1 MRNSYIELFFVSCIF
16 FVCFISHAL
25 GQVAPFTV
33 SGNVYVDHDNNAILD
48 GLDYGHPV
56 ITVLVF
62 EDGAPANGIFD
73 PGETLYGSDVTDVNG
88 DFSVTTTGS
97 TPSAP
102 ATFTVTIDPGDLMAG
117 ATISNG
123 PLTLTTGDYAGLAL
137 SFQGANVVCYTV
149 SDDDSP
155 DNLVVFN
162 RESGTHEF
170 LGTGLATGVEDVE
183 TISFDIG
190 ANTLYAINADRLG
203 TVDVKTGLWTPA
215 ADTLG
220 IGQHPTL
227 GNLAFEDADG
237 MSFDPFSGDL
247 YATSRVVGSGDVLFK
262 INTATGKHVDDAFG
276 VGQDYL
282 LLSGAGLS
290 LDVDD
295 IAISPIDGR
304 MLGINNDNGSNDVL
318 VEIDVTTGVMTSL
331 GVITDAA
338 SGGAATPLMDVEG
351 FGFTNSGLLVATTG
365 VSGASGLANAAFI
378 IDQVTT
384 QATLITNFTIGGD
397 YEACDCLTQREN
409 ILSGTVFFDTDKNGI
424 QSGVS
429 ETGVAGVKV
438 YVYIDTNSDGIVT
451 PGVDTKIDSVTTDV
465 DGFYMWETSS
475 DLDFAITLDPSTFP
489 PLFAFSTDSEED
501 AGFLGGFGGQTDPGN
516 NFGIATATF
525 PIELL
530 SLTVEQEN
538 LGANLNWITS
548 SEINSDYF
556 SVERSLDPVGFH
568 NPEELGWVKAAGFSS
583 KDASYSFFDRDVVL
597 TGASRAYYRLRT
609 VDLDGTYEYSHI
621 VELTL
626 ALTRNSG
633 FVVRAYPN
641 PVTDQKSITIDYV
654 SERSGRVEYQLISV
668 AGQLI
673 AEGESSVA
681 EEAGSIEVSVA
692 DLTQGMYIIR
702 LTNESSTQIIKL
714 NVLGH

>member
-102 ATFTVTIDPGDLMAG
+102 ATFTVTIDPSDLVAG

-123 PLTLTTGDYAGLAL
+123 PLALTAGDYTGLEL

-155 DNLVVFN
+155 DNLVVLN

-170 LGTGLATGVEDVE
+170 LGTGLAVGVDDVE

-190 ANTLYAINADRLG
+190 ANSLYAINGDRLG
-203 TVDVKTGLWTPA
+203 TIDVKTGLWTGA
-215 ADTLG
+215 VDTLG

-247 YATSRVVGSGDVLFK
+247 YATCRVVGSADVLFK
-262 INTATGKHVDDAFG
+262 INTTTGKHVDGAFG

-282 LLSGAGLS
+282 VLSGTGLS

-295 IAISPIDGR
+295 IAISPIDGK
-304 MLGINNDNGSNDVL
+304 MLGINNDDGSNDVL
-318 VEIDVTTGVMTSL
+318 VEINTITGVMTSL
-331 GVITDAA
+331 GAITDGASAGAA
-338 SGGAATPLMDVEG
+338 SPLMDVEG

-365 VSGASGLANAAFI
+365 VDGATGLANAAFT
-378 IDQVTT
+378 IDATT
-384 QATLITNFTIGGD
+384 AQATLITNFSIGGD
-397 YEACDCLTQREN
+397 YEACDCLTQKEN
-409 ILSGTVFFDTDKNGI
+409 ILSGTVFFDTDKNGA
-424 QSGVS
+424 QSGAS
-429 ETGVAGVKV
+429 ETGVGGVKV
-438 YVYIDTNSDGIVT
+438 YVYIDNDSDGVVT
-451 PGVDTKIDSVTTDV
+451 PGDTKIDSVVTDV
-465 DGFYMWETSS
+465 NGFYTWETAS
-475 DLDFAITLDPSTFP
+475 DLDFAITLDTSTFP
-489 PLFAFSTDSEED
+489 PLYGYSTDSKED

-516 NFGIATATF
+516 NFGIAAVTF

-530 SLTVEQEN
+530 SLAVEQES

-548 SEINSDYF
+548 SEINSDFF
-556 SVERSLDPVGFH
+556 SVERSLDPIGFQ
-568 NPEELGWVKAAGFSS
+568 NPEELGRVKAAGFSS
-583 KDASYSFFDRDVVL
+583 KDVAYSFYDRDVML
-597 TGASRAYYRLRT
+597 TGVDRAYYRLRT
-609 VDLDGTYEYSHI
+609 VDLDGTYAYSHI

-626 ALTRNSG
+626 TRNNRFS
-633 FVVRAYPN
+633 VRAYPN
-641 PVTDQKSITIDYV
+641 PVAGQKSITIDYV
-654 SERSGRVEYQLISV
+654 SERSGRVEYQLISM

-673 AEGESSVA
+673 AGGESPFA
-681 EEAGSIEVSVA
+681 EAAGSIEVSTK
-692 DLTQGMYIIR
+692 DLTPGIYVIR

-714 NVLGH
+714 NVLSE

>member
-1 MRNSYIELFFVSCIF
+1 MRNSYIELFFVSCVF
-16 FVCFISHAL
+16 FICFVSHAL

-33 SGNVYVDHDNNAILD
+33 SGNVYVDHDNNAVLD

-88 DFSVTTTGS
+88 DFSVTTTGG

-102 ATFTVTIDPGDLMAG
+102 ATFTVTIDPSDLMVG

-123 PLTLTTGDYAGLAL
+123 PLTLTAGDYAGLTL
-137 SFQGANVVCYTV
+137 SFQGENVVCYTV

-162 RESGTHEF
+162 RQSGTHEF
-170 LGTGLATGVEDVE
+170 LGTGLAVGVEDVE

-190 ANTLYAINADRLG
+190 ANTLYAIDADRLG
-203 TVDVKTGLWTPA
+203 AVDVKTGLWTPA

-247 YATSRVVGSGDVLFK
+247 YATCRVVGSADVLFK
-262 INTATGKHVDDAFG
+262 INTATGKHVDGAFG

-282 LLSGAGLS
+282 VLSGAGLS

-304 MLGINNDNGSNDVL
+304 MLGINNDDGSNDVL
-318 VEIDVTTGVMTSL
+318 VEINTTTGVMTSL
-331 GVITDAA
+331 GTITDAA
-338 SGGAATPLMDVEG
+338 SAGAASPLMDVEG

-365 VSGASGLANAAFI
+365 VDGATGLANAAFT
-378 IDQVTT
+378 IDETT
-384 QATLITNFTIGGD
+384 AQATLITNFSIGGD
-397 YEACDCLTQREN
+397 YEACDCLTQKEN
-409 ILSGTVFFDTDKNGI
+409 ILSGTVFFDTDKNGA
-424 QSGVS
+424 QSGAS
-429 ETGVAGVKV
+429 ETGVGGVKV
-438 YVYIDTNSDGIVT
+438 YVYIDNDSDGVVT
-451 PGVDTKIDSVTTDV
+451 VGDTKIDSVDTDV
-465 DGFYMWETSS
+465 NGFYIWETAS
-475 DLDFAITLDPSTFP
+475 DLDFAITLDTSTFP
-489 PLFAFSTDSEED
+489 PLFGYSTDSKED

-516 NFGIATATF
+516 NFGIAAVTF
-525 PIELL
+525 PIELV
-530 SLTVEQEN
+530 SLTVDREN
-538 LGANLNWITS
+538 LSANLNWITS

-556 SVERSLDPVGFH
+556 SIERSLDPIGFQS
-568 NPEELGWVKAAGFSS
+568 PEELGRVKAAGFSS
-583 KDASYSFFDRDVVL
+583 KDASYTFYDRDVVL
-597 TGASRAYYRLRT
+597 KGVDRAYYRLRT

-621 VELTL
+621 VELTIG
-626 ALTRNSG
+626 RNNG

-641 PVTDQKSITIDYV
+641 PVTGQEVITIDYI
-654 SERSGRVEYQLISV
+654 SEGSGRVEYQLVSMT
-668 AGQLI
+668 GQLI
-673 AEGESSVA
+673 VEGYSPSAEK
-681 EEAGSIEVSVA
+681 AGSIEMPIGNLVP
-692 DLTQGMYIIR
+692 GMYVIR
-702 LTNESSTQIIKL
+702 LTNEWSTQVIKL
-714 NVLGH
+714 NVLKY